1 MRVSFG
7 LCRIRKC
14 FTESSNCRANEAIS
28 DAAWSSSS
36 WMFAGAV
43 RVSSF
48 KIEML
53 GFEDCAPRA
62 AQPSR
67 GLLDV
72 VGRPDT
78 TMYASPIVSTYSFE
92 NQTHFSF
99 EENMFAM
106 DKSYPKYY
114 LLMIIFLYLIHIIS
128 FQCCIKVRVQVVQKS
143 DNLHGTRFCWH

>member
-1 MRVSFG
+1 
-7 LCRIRKC
+7 
-14 FTESSNCRANEAIS
+14 
-28 DAAWSSSS
+28 
-36 WMFAGAV
+36 MFAGAV
-43 RVSSF
+43 RGSSF

-92 NQTHFSF
+92 NQTHLSF
-99 EENMFAM
+99 EENMFAIIL
-106 DKSYPKYY
+106 PKILFINDHIVIPYTHH
-114 LLMIIFLYLIHIIS
+114 IFPM
-128 FQCCIKVRVQVVQKS
+128 
-143 DNLHGTRFCWH
+143 LHQSTCTGRSEKRQLAWD